1 MFFYRFNRGPRGRMF
16 GHRGSPIGMILA
28 IFGLISLAPVALAV
42 LSGIFVGFLG
52 VVGGLVAAAGAI
64 LSTLGTE
71 VVAGGSVVIGI
82 LIGLLL
88 YKSIMAW
95 KAASAREAKEE
106 SARTTEKADEKKADE
121 KEEEYYPTD
130 TYRSYGA

>member
-16 GHRGSPIGMILA
+16 GHRGSPVGMILA

-42 LSGIFVGFLG
+42 LSGLFVGFLG
-52 VVGGLVAAAGAI
+52 VVGGLVAVAASV
-64 LSTLGTE
+64 LSSLGSE
-71 VVAGGSVVIGI
+71 VVAGGSVLVGI

-88 YKSIMAW
+88 YRSIHAW
-95 KAASAREAKEE
+95 KAAAREEKEE
-106 SARTTEKADEKKADE
+106 SAPAAKKTDEKKAEE
-121 KEEEYYPTD
+121 KEAEYYPTD

>member
-16 GHRGSPIGMILA
+16 GHRGSPVGMILA

-42 LSGIFVGFLG
+42 LSGLFVGFLG
-52 VVGGLVAAAGAI
+52 VVGGLVAVAASV
-64 LSTLGTE
+64 LSSLGSE
-71 VVAGGSVVIGI
+71 VVAGVSVLVGI

-88 YKSIMAW
+88 YRSIHAW
-95 KAASAREAKEE
+95 KAAAREEKEE
-106 SARTTEKADEKKADE
+106 SAPAAEKADEKMADE

>member
-1 MFFYRFNRGPRGRMF
+1 MFFYRFNRGPRGRVF
-16 GHRGSPIGMILA
+16 GHRGSPVGMILA

-42 LSGIFVGFLG
+42 LSGLFVGFLG
-52 VVGGLVAAAGAI
+52 VVGGLVAVAASV
-64 LSTLGTE
+64 LSSLGSE
-71 VVAGGSVVIGI
+71 VVAGGSVLVGI

-88 YKSIMAW
+88 YRSIHAW
-95 KAASAREAKEE
+95 KAAAREEKEE
-106 SARTTEKADEKKADE
+106 SAPAAEKADEKMADE

>member
-16 GHRGSPIGMILA
+16 GHRGSPVGMILA

-42 LSGIFVGFLG
+42 LSGLFVGFLG
-52 VVGGLVAAAGAI
+52 VVGGLVAVAASV
-64 LSTLGTE
+64 LSSLGSE
-71 VVAGGSVVIGI
+71 VVAGGSVLVGI

-88 YKSIMAW
+88 CRSIHAW
-95 KAASAREAKEE
+95 KAAAREEKEE
-106 SARTTEKADEKKADE
+106 SAPAAEKTDEKKAEE

>member
-16 GHRGSPIGMILA
+16 GHRGSPVGMILA

-42 LSGIFVGFLG
+42 LSGLFVGFLG
-52 VVGGLVAAAGAI
+52 VVGGLVAVAASV
-64 LSTLGTE
+64 LSSLGSE
-71 VVAGGSVVIGI
+71 VVAGGSVLVGI
-82 LIGLLL
+82 LISLLL
-88 YKSIMAW
+88 YRSIHAW
-95 KAASAREAKEE
+95 KAAAREEKEE
-106 SARTTEKADEKKADE
+106 SAPAAEKTDEKMADE

>member
-1 MFFYRFNRGPRGRMF
+1 
-16 GHRGSPIGMILA
+16 MILA

-42 LSGIFVGFLG
+42 LSGLFVGFLG
-52 VVGGLVAAAGAI
+52 VVGGLVAVAASV
-64 LSTLGTE
+64 LSSLGSE
-71 VVAGGSVVIGI
+71 VVAGGSVLVGI

-88 YKSIMAW
+88 YRSIHAW
-95 KAASAREAKEE
+95 KAAAREEKEE
-106 SARTTEKADEKKADE
+106 SAPAAEKADEKMADE

>member
-16 GHRGSPIGMILA
+16 GHRGSPVGMILA

-42 LSGIFVGFLG
+42 LSGLFVGFLG
-52 VVGGLVAAAGAI
+52 VFGGLVAVAASV
-64 LSTLGTE
+64 LSSLGSE
-71 VVAGGSVVIGI
+71 AVAGGSVLVGI

-88 YKSIMAW
+88 YRSIHAW
-95 KAASAREAKEE
+95 KAAAREEKEE
-106 SARTTEKADEKKADE
+106 SAPAAEKADEKMADE

>member
-16 GHRGSPIGMILA
+16 GHRGSPVGMILA

-42 LSGIFVGFLG
+42 LSGLFVGFLG
-52 VVGGLVAAAGAI
+52 VVGGLVAVAASV
-64 LSTLGTE
+64 LSSLGSE
-71 VVAGGSVVIGI
+71 VVAGGSVLVGI

-88 YKSIMAW
+88 YRSIHAW
-95 KAASAREAKEE
+95 KVAAREEKEE
-106 SARTTEKADEKKADE
+106 SAPAAKKTDEKKAEE

>member
-16 GHRGSPIGMILA
+16 GHRGSPVGMILA

-42 LSGIFVGFLG
+42 LSGLFVGFLG
-52 VVGGLVAAAGAI
+52 VVGGLVAVAASV
-64 LSTLGTE
+64 LSSLGSE
-71 VVAGGSVVIGI
+71 VVAGGSVLVGI

-88 YKSIMAW
+88 YRSVHAW
-95 KAASAREAKEE
+95 KAAAREEKEE
-106 SARTTEKADEKKADE
+106 SAPAAEKADEKMADE

>member
-16 GHRGSPIGMILA
+16 GHRGSPVGMILA
-28 IFGLISLAPVALAV
+28 IFGLISLAV
-42 LSGIFVGFLG
+42 LV
-52 VVGGLVAAAGAI
+52 
-64 LSTLGTE
+64 
-71 VVAGGSVVIGI
+71 GI

-88 YKSIMAW
+88 YRSIHAW
-95 KAASAREAKEE
+95 KAAAREEKEE
-106 SARTTEKADEKKADE
+106 SAPAAKKTDEKKAEE

>member
-16 GHRGSPIGMILA
+16 GHRGSPVGMILA

-42 LSGIFVGFLG
+42 LSGLFVGFLG
-52 VVGGLVAAAGAI
+52 VVGGLVAVAASV
-64 LSTLGTE
+64 LSSLGSE
-71 VVAGGSVVIGI
+71 VVAGGSVLVGI

-88 YKSIMAW
+88 YRSIHAW
-95 KAASAREAKEE
+95 KTAAREEKEE
-106 SARTTEKADEKKADE
+106 SAPAAEKTDEKTADE

>member
-1 MFFYRFNRGPRGRMF
+1 MFFYRFNRSPRGRMF
-16 GHRGSPIGMILA
+16 GHRGSPVGMILA

-42 LSGIFVGFLG
+42 LSGLFVGFLG
-52 VVGGLVAAAGAI
+52 VVGGLVAVAASV
-64 LSTLGTE
+64 LSSLGSE
-71 VVAGGSVVIGI
+71 VVAGGSVLVGI

-88 YKSIMAW
+88 YRSIHAW
-95 KAASAREAKEE
+95 KAAAREEKEE
-106 SARTTEKADEKKADE
+106 SAPAAEKADEKMADE

>member
-16 GHRGSPIGMILA
+16 GHRGSPVGMILA

-42 LSGIFVGFLG
+42 LSGLFVGFLG
-52 VVGGLVAAAGAI
+52 VVGGLVAVAASV
-64 LSTLGTE
+64 LSSLGSE
-71 VVAGGSVVIGI
+71 VVAGGSVLVGI

-88 YKSIMAW
+88 YRSIHAW
-95 KAASAREAKEE
+95 KAAAREEKEE
-106 SARTTEKADEKKADE
+106 SAPAAEKADEKMADE

>member
-1 MFFYRFNRGPRGRMF
+1 MFFYRFSRGPRGRVF
-16 GHRGSPIGMILA
+16 GHRGSPVGMILA

-42 LSGIFVGFLG
+42 LSGLFVGFLG
-52 VVGGLVAAAGAI
+52 VVGGLVAVAASV
-64 LSTLGTE
+64 LSSLGSE
-71 VVAGGSVVIGI
+71 VVAGGSVLVGI

-88 YKSIMAW
+88 YRSIHAW
-95 KAASAREAKEE
+95 KAAAREEKEE
-106 SARTTEKADEKKADE
+106 SAPAAEKADEKMADE

>member
-1 MFFYRFNRGPRGRMF
+1 
-16 GHRGSPIGMILA
+16 MI
-28 IFGLISLAPVALAV
+28 
-42 LSGIFVGFLG
+42 
-52 VVGGLVAAAGAI
+52 GGLVAAAGAI
-64 LSTLGTE
+64 LSTLSTE

-88 YKSIMAW
+88 YRSILAW
-95 KAASAREAKEE
+95 KAAAAREAKEE
-106 SARTTEKADEKKADE
+106 SARTTEKAEEKKADE

>member
-16 GHRGSPIGMILA
+16 GHRGSPVGMILA

-42 LSGIFVGFLG
+42 LSGLFVGFLG
-52 VVGGLVAAAGAI
+52 VVGGLVAAAASI
-64 LSTLGTE
+64 LSTLGTK
-71 VVAGGSVVIGI
+71 VVAGGSVMIGI

-88 YKSIMAW
+88 YKSILAW
-95 KAASAREAKEE
+95 KAASAREEKAESTGKAEKANGKKEE
-106 SARTTEKADEKKADE
+106 E

-130 TYRSYGA
+130 TFRSYGA

>member
-16 GHRGSPIGMILA
+16 GHRGSPVGMILA

-42 LSGIFVGFLG
+42 LSGLFVGFLG
-52 VVGGLVAAAGAI
+52 VVGGLVAVAASV
-64 LSTLGTE
+64 LSSLGSE
-71 VVAGGSVVIGI
+71 VVAGGSVLVGI

-88 YKSIMAW
+88 YRSIHAW
-95 KAASAREAKEE
+95 KTAAREEKEE
-106 SARTTEKADEKKADE
+106 SAPAAEKADEKMADE